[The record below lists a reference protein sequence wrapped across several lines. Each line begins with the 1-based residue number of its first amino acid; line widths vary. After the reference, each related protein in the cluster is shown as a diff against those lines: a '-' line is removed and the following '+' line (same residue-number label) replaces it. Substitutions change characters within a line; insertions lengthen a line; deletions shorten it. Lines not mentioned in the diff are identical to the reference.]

1 MKTKSAIII
10 VSVLL
15 NVGLFSALAYFNK
28 INSRAEGTPA
38 LFFLH
43 QHLPEVGY
51 FHGYSHGVALA
62 STVK

>member
-1 MKTKSAIII
+1 MW
-10 VSVLL
+10 
-15 NVGLFSALAYFNK
+15 AYFLRWPFNK
-28 INSRAEGTPA
+28 INSLAESTPA

-51 FHGYSHGVALA
+51 FQGDSHGVALA